1 MVGLD
6 VGGPIDGL
14 TGGPIVPLFP
24 IRALVCKPD
33 GGPLLIG
40 GPGGIPLI
48 GGLEI
53 KGLPLDR
60 PV

>member
-1 MVGLD
+1 MLGLD

-14 TGGPIVPLFP
+14 TGGPIGPLVP
-24 IRALVCKPD
+24 ISALVCKPD
-33 GGPLLIG
+33 GGPLLIA

-53 KGLPLDR
+53 KGLPLVR
-60 PV
+60 PA